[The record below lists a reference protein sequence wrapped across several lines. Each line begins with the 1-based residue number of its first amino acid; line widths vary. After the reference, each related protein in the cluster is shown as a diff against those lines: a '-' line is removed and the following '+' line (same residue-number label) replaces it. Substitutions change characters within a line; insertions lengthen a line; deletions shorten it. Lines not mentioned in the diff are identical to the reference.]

1 MNIFALSFVFMLALV
16 LAELAVMKYVQG
28 RPIPWREVVFNL
40 NSGHILM
47 WVLRGVEVALFALVL
62 RHASLHIVER
72 WPVPVQ
78 WAFGFIAW
86 DFCFYWM
93 HRLHH
98 RFALFWAVHVVHHQG
113 EHFGLSL
120 GIRNSWYSSL
130 TSFLFVAVLA
140 VLGLPVEIFLVVSS
154 IHYSVQ
160 FYNHNGIVKRSGFL
174 DRIMVTPLHHR
185 VHHATAPIYLNK
197 NFGGTLLVWDKLF
210 GTFQAEQAGVPL
222 EYGVPGM
229 QKSDNPAWSNHPGL
243 FRRVTQRY
251 PWQGAVLQV
260 PDLFI
265 GSAGV
270 ILFGIVI
277 YYVNHELALAFM
289 PKLVL
294 FALVFGGT
302 IALGGLSDGRRWGA
316 AGWVLVALGMP
327 LAFMGHFGVI
337 DAWGWC
343 FFSLLLA
350 HGVNG
355 LWRWRG
361 ALA

>member
-16 LAELAVMKYVQG
+16 LAELALMKYVQG

-47 WVLRGVEVALFALVL
+47 WVLRGVEVALFALLL
-62 RHASLHIVER
+62 RHASLHLVDQ
-72 WPVPVQ
+72 WPAAAQ
-78 WAFGFIAW
+78 WAFGFIGW

-130 TSFLFVAVLA
+130 TSFLFVAILA

-160 FYNHNGIVKRSGFL
+160 FYNHNGIVKRSGLL
-174 DRIMVTPLHHR
+174 DRILVTPLHHR

-197 NFGGTLLVWDKLF
+197 NFGGTLLVWDQLF
-210 GTFQAEQAGVPL
+210 GTFQAEQPGVPL
-222 EYGVPGM
+222 VFGVPGM
-229 QKSDNPAWSNHPGL
+229 ARTDNPLWGNHGAL
-243 FRRVTQRY
+243 FRYLARRR
-251 PWQGAVLQV
+251 PPPAAALAV

-265 GSAGV
+265 GAGGV

-277 YYVNHELALAFM
+277 YYVNHELELAPG

-294 FALVFGGT
+294 FALLFAGT
-302 IALGGLSDGRRWGA
+302 IALGALSDGRRWGA
-316 AGWVLVALGMP
+316 VGWLLVALGMP
-327 LAFMGHFGVI
+327 LAFIGHFGVR

-350 HGVNG
+350 HGVDSIRR
-355 LWRWRG
+355 LRHMP
-361 ALA
+361 A